1 MMATLGQ
8 IATGYL
14 MAFAES
20 GLGIGIFLPG
30 ETVVVVLAAAMPN
43 GAATAGLLVAVAA
56 GATSGDHLGY
66 WIGRRSGGRL
76 RGSKVVRR
84 LGVQHFDRATDV
96 LRRRG
101 PVAIVGTRLLPVV
114 RTIVPAAAG
123 ASGLAYRR
131 FLPASLA
138 GSLLWAALY
147 VGGGTV
153 LSSVW
158 DATEHALGRA
168 TWLLL
173 VAVLLVLLPVL
184 ALRRVLTV
192 RPAPPPVE
200 VTRWELDGLP
210 RHRRPAWSPL
220 IGDVQ
225 L

>member
-1 MMATLGQ
+1 MIATLGQ
-8 IATGYL
+8 VVTGYL

-43 GAATAGLLVAVAA
+43 GLATAALLLAVAA
-56 GATSGDHLGY
+56 GATTGDHLGF
-66 WIGRRSGGRL
+66 WIGRRSGDRL
-76 RGSKVVRR
+76 RASKVVQR
-84 LGVQHFDRATDV
+84 LGVQHFDRATDL

-131 FLPASLA
+131 FLPASVA
-138 GSLLWAALY
+138 GSLLWATLY

-158 DATEHALGRA
+158 EATEHLLGRA
-168 TWLLL
+168 TWLLVVVVL
-173 VAVLLVLLPVL
+173 LLVLPVL
-184 ALRRVLTV
+184 GLRRVLVV
-192 RPAPPPVE
+192 RPSAPPVE
-200 VTRWELDGLP
+200 VARWELDGQP
-210 RHRRPAWSPL
+210 RHHRPAWSPL